1 MHPAHI
7 IFQHFPRI
15 STKQKEQYKSLQN
28 LYIDWNSKVNVIS
41 RKDIDHLYIHH
52 VLHSLVVGKIVE
64 FKEGTTI
71 LDVGTGGGFP
81 GIPLAILFP
90 EVKFHLVDSI
100 GKKIRVVKDIARE
113 LKLSNVEISQSRIEN
128 VKGHYDFIVSRAVS
142 RMKTVY
148 NWVESKVSGYSFN
161 TIANGIIFLKGGDV
175 SEEIEELGIH
185 HSIFEISDYFVADYF
200 KTKKVIHIPFT

>member
-7 IFQHFPRI
+7 IFQHFPGL

-52 VLHSLVVGKIVE
+52 VLHSLVVGKLVE
-64 FKEGTTI
+64 FKEGTGI

-100 GKKIRVVKDIARE
+100 GKKIRVVNDIARE

-142 RMKTVY
+142 RIKTVY
-148 NWVESKVSGYSFN
+148 NWVESKVSGHSFN

-175 SEEIEELGIH
+175 SEEIEELGIQCT
-185 HSIFEISDYFVADYF
+185 IFEISDYFIADYF

>member
-1 MHPAHI
+1 MHPAYI

-113 LKLSNVEISQSRIEN
+113 LKLSNAEIFQSRIEN

-148 NWVESKVSGYSFN
+148 DWVESNVSDHSFN

-175 SEEIEELGIH
+175 SEEIEGLGLPCT
-185 HSIFEISDYFVADYF
+185 IFEISDYFVSDYF